1 MRIPS
6 INMNK
11 EYSPAPKEVIKVG
24 ELGDD
29 TASRYTV
36 DLTDDRERNA
46 FIKKCEKIVR
56 NSYEYKEF
64 VEFLK
69 SYMDMRECAYF
80 LNVNNYDSRN
90 IKIEIHHAPF
100 TLYDIVDSV
109 LRKRAAQNQS
119 VSLLKVCDEV
129 MGLHYMGY
137 VGLIPLSATVHSL
150 VHSGS
155 ISIPLRNVF
164 GNFHVFY
171 TQYQDT
177 MNPELKET
185 FQEVLKNDKNVALT
199 PPDILKIKYL
209 EVEMSG
215 VKEPEKLYIE
225 KKESET
231 DYFSKLS
238 PEEKH
243 QYLREK
249 LGIADIEDD

>member
-11 EYSPAPKEVIKVG
+11 EYSPAPKDIIKVG
-24 ELGDD
+24 ELTDD
-29 TASRYTV
+29 RSSRYQL

-80 LNVNNYDSRN
+80 ANVNNYDSRN

-100 TLYDIVDSV
+100 TLYDIVDTV
-109 LRKRAAQNQS
+109 LRKRATEGQS
-119 VSLLKVCDEV
+119 ISLLKVCDEV

-171 TQYQDT
+171 TQYQNY
-177 MNPELKET
+177 MNPELKDT
-185 FQEVLKNDKNVALT
+185 FQEVLKNDANVSLT

-215 VKEPEKLYIE
+215 VEKVDKLYIE
-225 KKESET
+225 PKETELDKFNKMT
-231 DYFSKLS
+231 
-238 PEEKH
+238 PEEKTR
-243 QYLREK
+243 YVRMK
-249 LGIADIEDD
+249 LGIED

>member
-11 EYSPAPKEVIKVG
+11 EYSPAPKEIIKVG

-29 TASRYTV
+29 RNSRYQL
-36 DLTDDRERNA
+36 DLTDDRERNS
-46 FIKKCEKIVR
+46 FIKKAEKIIR

-69 SYMDMRECAYF
+69 SYIDMRECAYF
-80 LNVNNYDSRN
+80 ANVNNYDSRN

-100 TLYDIVDSV
+100 TLYDIVDTV
-109 LRKRAAQNQS
+109 LRKRASEGQS
-119 VSLLKVCDEV
+119 ISLLKVCDEV

-155 ISIPLRNVF
+155 IAIPLRNVF
-164 GNFHVFY
+164 GNFHVFF
-171 TQYQDT
+171 TQYQNY
-177 MNPELKET
+177 MNSELKDT
-185 FQEVLKNDKNVALT
+185 FQEVLKNDANVSLT

-209 EVEMSG
+209 EIEMAG
-215 VKEPEKLYIE
+215 VKEPIKMDIEQKETEIE
-225 KKESET
+225 KFNKM
-231 DYFSKLS
+231 S
-238 PEEKH
+238 PEEKDI
-243 QYLREK
+243 YVKTK
-249 LGIADIEDD
+249 LGLE